1 MRASNTYIFALS
13 VIAGAAAVMLAGKPA
28 AACGALHGPTCDATC
43 SRPHVIKVAET
54 AQLTDGEIAYLYLQ
68 ANLFEV
74 ETGELG
80 AARGTAADVKK
91 HGETVATEH
100 RGVVKMFEGLLL
112 KRGIKPTAPASSAAN
127 VDQHKSI
134 MDDLSGRHGPDF
146 DRAYLERE
154 VATHRAVIA
163 ALRGVLLPGAKDPEV
178 VAHFNAVLPAFEH
191 HLAMAVEAA
200 KNAGVTVAN

>member
-1 MRASNTYIFALS
+1 MRPSIVCTFGILF
-13 VIAGAAAVMLAGKPA
+13 IAGTTSTLFADPA
-28 AACGALHGPTCDATC
+28 AACGAVSPRGRTVENSQAHL
-43 SRPHVIKVAET
+43 IKVADA

-80 AARGTAADVKK
+80 ATRGIAADVKK
-91 HGETVATEH
+91 HGETVVTEH

-112 KRGIKPTAPASSAAN
+112 KRGIKPTAPANSEAN
-127 VDQHKSI
+127 VGQHKLI
-134 MDDLSGRHGPDF
+134 MDDLGGRHGTDF
-146 DRAYLERE
+146 DRAYLAHE
-154 VATHRAVIA
+154 VATHRAVVA
-163 ALRGVLLPGAKDPEV
+163 ALRGVLLPGAKDPEIV
-178 VAHFNAVLPAFEH
+178 SHFKAVLPAFEH

>member
-1 MRASNTYIFALS
+1 MHVSIAHAFTLAFFIGTGGVVLAAGPASTSA
-13 VIAGAAAVMLAGKPA
+13 AMPGAAGSAICRQPI
-28 AACGALHGPTCDATC
+28 
-43 SRPHVIKVAET
+43 VIKVADT
-54 AQLTDGEIAYLYLQ
+54 AQLSDGEIAYLYLQ

-80 AARGTAADVKK
+80 ATRGTAADVKK
-91 HGETVATEH
+91 HAETVATEH

-112 KRGIKPTAPASSAAN
+112 KRGIKPTAPANSDAN
-127 VDQHKSI
+127 VEKHKSI
-134 MDDLSGRHGPDF
+134 INDLGGRHGDDF
-146 DRAYLERE
+146 DRAYLAHE

-163 ALRGVLLPGAKDPEV
+163 ALRGVLIPGAKDAEV

-200 KNAGVTVAN
+200 KNAGIAVAN